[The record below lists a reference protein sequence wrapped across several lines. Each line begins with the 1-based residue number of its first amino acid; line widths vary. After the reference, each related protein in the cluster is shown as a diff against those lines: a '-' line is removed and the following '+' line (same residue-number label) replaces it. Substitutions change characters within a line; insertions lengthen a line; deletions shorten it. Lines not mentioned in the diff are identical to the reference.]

1 MIESKSVII
10 VGGGH
15 NGLVCATYLARAGY
29 RVKVLEAREVA
40 GGGIAKHQFA
50 PGFHSPGLAHVLHPF
65 NPAIIKDLDLD
76 TAGLE
81 MGKPIDT
88 ISLGGQ
94 GRHLTLATDTVTG
107 AGLSAKD
114 TAAYAAFKTEFCE
127 YSKALEPLAMNKPPR
142 LKDMDRKD
150 KITLARL
157 GWSLRFGLGAAS
169 MSEFL
174 RVGGIN
180 IYDVL
185 NEIFDDAQLKGAI
198 AADAVI
204 GHHMGP
210 RTPTTVLTYLNRLRG
225 ETYGPQSLPMA
236 ASGSI
241 AAVLVNAA
249 VKAGAEIQTG
259 TKVGQIIVESGKAT
273 GVRLQTGEEQS
284 ADIVISNADAKTTF
298 LGLVGT
304 ADLDAMFAH
313 RIGMTRTNG
322 TVAKLHI
329 ALNGLPRINGLTE
342 AQLGQRLMVAPDMR
356 YVEHAFNHAKYGE
369 FSETPMLEITIPSL
383 ADPSLAPPDHHV
395 MSVSASFAPY
405 TLKKGWEQ
413 GRGEFTAKV
422 LSVIESHAPG
432 FSSQVISSEL
442 LTPVDIEREFNVTG
456 GHWHHG
462 ELTIDQSFMMRPVH
476 GTAQYD
482 TPIEGLYLCGA
493 AAHPGGGITGLP
505 GRNAA
510 RRVLAMAGERT

>member
-1 MIESKSVII
+1 M
-10 VGGGH
+10 
-15 NGLVCATYLARAGY
+15 
-29 RVKVLEAREVA
+29 LEAREVA
-40 GGGIAKHQFA
+40 GGGVAKHQFA
-50 PGFHSPGLAHVLHPF
+50 QGFHSPGLAHVLHPL
-65 NPAIIKDLDLD
+65 NPAIVKDLDLKS
-76 TAGLE
+76 AGLQT
-81 MGKPIDT
+81 GNSIDT
-88 ISLGGQ
+88 ISLCQQ
-94 GRHLTLATDTVTG
+94 GRHLTLAAATVTG
-107 AGLSAKD
+107 AGLSSKD
-114 TAAYAAFKTEFCE
+114 SDAYTAFKSEFCE
-127 YSKALEPLAMNKPPR
+127 YSKALEPLAMNRPPR
-142 LKDMDRKD
+142 LKGMDRKD
-150 KITLARL
+150 MVTLARL

-185 NEIFDDAQLKGAI
+185 NEIIDDAQLKGAI

-225 ETYGPQSLPMA
+225 ETYGAQSLPVA
-236 ASGSI
+236 ATGSI

-249 VKAGAEIQTG
+249 VKAGVEIQTC
-259 TKVGQIIVESGKAT
+259 TRVEQIIVKDGKAT
-273 GVRLQTGEEQS
+273 GIRLKTGEEQS

-304 ADLDAMFAH
+304 TDLDAMFAH
-313 RIGMTRTNG
+313 RISMTRTNG

-329 ALNGLPRINGLTE
+329 ALDGLPRFNGLTE
-342 AQLGQRLMVAPDMR
+342 AQLGQRLLVAPDMR

-369 FSETPMLEITIPSL
+369 FSEAPVLEITIPSI
-383 ADPSLAPPDHHV
+383 ADPSLAPPGHHV

-405 TLKKGWEQ
+405 TLKNGWEQ
-413 GRGEFTAKV
+413 GRDEFATKV
-422 LSVIESHAPG
+422 MSVIEDHAPG
-432 FSSQVISSEL
+432 FRSQLITFEM
-442 LTPVDIEREFNVTG
+442 LTPVDIESQFNVTG

-510 RRVLAMAGERT
+510 RRVLAMAGGRK

>member
-15 NGLVCATYLARAGY
+15 NGLVCASYLARAGY
-29 RVKVLEAREVA
+29 RVKVLEAREAV
-40 GGGIAKHQFA
+40 GGCASKHQFA
-50 PGFHSPGLAHVLHPF
+50 EGFHSPGLAHILHPF
-65 NPAIIKDLDLD
+65 NPTIIKDLDLES
-76 TAGLE
+76 AGLD

-88 ISLGGQ
+88 ISLGRQ

-107 AGLSAKD
+107 AGLSLKD

-127 YSKALEPLAMNKPPR
+127 YSKALEPLDMNKPPR

-150 KITLARL
+150 MVTLARL

-185 NEIFDDAQLKGAI
+185 NEIIDDEQLKGAI

-225 ETYGPQSLPMA
+225 ENYGPQSLPA
-236 ASGSI
+236 ATSGGI
-241 AAVLVNAA
+241 GAVLVNAA
-249 VKAGAEIQTG
+249 QRAGVEIHTG
-259 TKVGQIIVESGKAT
+259 TRVKQITVKDGKAT
-273 GVRLQTGEEQS
+273 GVRLQTGEKQS

-329 ALNGLPRINGLTE
+329 ALNDLPRFNGLTE
-342 AQLGQRLMVAPDMR
+342 TQLAQRLLVAPDMR
-356 YVEHAFNHAKYGE
+356 YIEHAFNHAKYGE
-369 FSETPMLEITIPSL
+369 FSETPVLEITIPSL
-383 ADPSLAPPDHHV
+383 VDPSLAPPGHHV
-395 MSVSASFAPY
+395 MSVTASFAPY
-405 TLKKGWEQ
+405 TLKNGWEQ
-413 GRGEFTAKV
+413 GRGEFTTKV
-422 LSVIESHAPG
+422 MSVIEGHVPGIRSHVVG
-432 FSSQVISSEL
+432 SEL

-493 AAHPGGGITGLP
+493 AAHPGGGVTGLP

-510 RRVLAMAGERT
+510 RRILAMAGERK